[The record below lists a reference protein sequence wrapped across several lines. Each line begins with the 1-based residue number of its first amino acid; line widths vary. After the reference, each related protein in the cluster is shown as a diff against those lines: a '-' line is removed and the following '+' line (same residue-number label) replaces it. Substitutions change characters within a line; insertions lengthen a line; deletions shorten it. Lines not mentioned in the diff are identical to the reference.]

1 LLISRIIVILF
12 NRRQEEITAEREEI
26 DRQKKMLLKKRP
38 SNSETARKRSST
50 QQQQQQQQ
58 QQQGQASAILHNG
71 TDATFLKPD
80 AIPGFSWQEYYE
92 ADEILKVSST
102 FPSFLFSI
110 ERNMEGIRSLNIYC
124 LMASGLHSKGKLEC
138 LERRGMVFVE
148 HSHQMSRI
156 GI

>member
-1 LLISRIIVILF
+1 MKC
-12 NRRQEEITAEREEI
+12 RRQEEITAEREEI

-38 SNSETARKRSST
+38 SNSETGRKRSNS

-92 ADEILKVSST
+92 ADEILKVSHFILT
-102 FPSFLFSI
+102 LQCKNWNKKNFPLFLSICITLLYFLFPYGF
-110 ERNMEGIRSLNIYC
+110 M
-124 LMASGLHSKGKLEC
+124 
-138 LERRGMVFVE
+138 
-148 HSHQMSRI
+148 
-156 GI
+156 